1 MAVEDVTIIERLAT
15 IEAKLDNAL
24 KIIPDHEHRIRG
36 LEQKKEECLN
46 EDRFCKIETRLDT
59 NEDDIQ
65 ILQTTHAQDDGKKQA
80 GVNLR
85 EWVIIIIAI
94 LGWMVSL
101 FQVFGGQ

>member
-80 GVNLR
+80 GKSPGM
-85 EWVIIIIAI
+85 VIIIYSGMDG
-94 LGWMVSL
+94 LSL
-101 FQVFGGQ
+101 PVLIKWYG